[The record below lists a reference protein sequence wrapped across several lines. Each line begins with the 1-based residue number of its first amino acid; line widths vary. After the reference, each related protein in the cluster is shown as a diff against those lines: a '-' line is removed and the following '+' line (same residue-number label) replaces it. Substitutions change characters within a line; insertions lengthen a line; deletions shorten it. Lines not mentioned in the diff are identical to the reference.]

1 MSTSLLPKQYLPSI
15 SALHHAAAKKLLL
28 IPWLTEY
35 RTFLRMGQVDAP
47 KLAVPKHREIRL
59 IDFLRMGEVM

>member
-1 MSTSLLPKQYLPSI
+1 MSTSLLPKHYLPSI
-15 SALHHAAAKKLLL
+15 SALHHAAAKQLLL